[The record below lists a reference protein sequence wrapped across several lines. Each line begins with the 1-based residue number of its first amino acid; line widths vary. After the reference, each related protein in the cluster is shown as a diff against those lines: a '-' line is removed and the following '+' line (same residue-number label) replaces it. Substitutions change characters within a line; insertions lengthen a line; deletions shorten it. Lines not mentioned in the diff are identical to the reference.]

1 MTSSTQKQSLI
12 SRPELQFWMP
22 IIVMVVGIASSFF
35 YFGTRIALLEQQ
47 VQQTNLLI
55 AQQSQ
60 KLESEF
66 SLITQIE
73 NRVVRLETVE
83 GIKN

>member
-55 AQQSQ
+55 AQQTQ
-60 KLESEF
+60 KLESEV